1 MQATWGDRAGQVFGA
16 LTESSKG
23 FVGESATPYVLP
35 ILAAV
40 IGVALIVIIVF
51 VVIEYR
57 KNNPTQLL
65 KGPVDLFAPKPNVV
79 ISRGATKKDMT
90 ASYTLAFYV
99 RIDAVPDMRVGATPL
114 FTWPGIWNLNYN
126 AAKEELQWVVN
137 TTYEGKTGIVEPEIL
152 TLPSVPS
159 QRWTQITVAFE
170 GRTFDLYVNG
180 ALIKSHTLT
189 NLPTSA
195 ASSIT
200 IVPGGLLGQLAYV
213 QLWPRRLTVS
223 DANANYLDTSD
234 SQGRPFLGPE
244 FINTLSNIQLP
255 NLFCPSGD
263 CSGGS
268 KPAANPSQTWEF
280 PYA

>member
-1 MQATWGDRAGQVFGA
+1 MQPTIRERVGQAFGA
-16 LTESSKG
+16 LTDSSRK
-23 FVGESATPYVLP
+23 FIGEAPTPYVVP
-35 ILAAV
+35 ILAAIV
-40 IGVALIVIIVF
+40 AVALIVIVVF

-57 KNNPTQLL
+57 KNKPAQLL
-65 KGPVDLFAPKPNVV
+65 KGPVDLFAPKSAVV
-79 ISRGATKKDMT
+79 ISRTATKQIMA

-99 RIDAVPDMRVGATPL
+99 QLNAVPDMRAAATPL

-126 AAKEELQWVVN
+126 AATEELQWVVN

-152 TLPSVPS
+152 TLSSVPL
-159 QRWTQITVAFE
+159 QRWTQITMAFE

-180 ALIKSHTLT
+180 TLIKSHTLT

-200 IVPGGLLGQLAYV
+200 IVPGGIMGQLAYV

-244 FINTLSNIQLP
+244 FFNALTNMKMP
-255 NLFCPSGD
+255 NLFCPSGN

-268 KPAANPSQTWEF
+268 KPTANPSQTWEF

>member
-1 MQATWGDRAGQVFGA
+1 MQPTIRERVGQAFGA
-16 LTESSKG
+16 ITESSRG

-35 ILAAV
+35 IIAAV
-40 IGVALIVIIVF
+40 IGVALIVIIIF
-51 VVIEYR
+51 VIIEYR

-65 KGPVDLFAPKPNVV
+65 KGPVDLFAPKPIVL
-79 ISRGATKKDMT
+79 ISRDATKRDMT
-90 ASYTLAFYV
+90 ASYTLAFYI
-99 RIDAVPDMRVGATPL
+99 RIDAVPDMRVSATPL

-126 AAKEELQWVVN
+126 AAKEELQWVIN
-137 TTYEGKTGIVEPEIL
+137 TTYEGKTGIVEPETL

-159 QRWTQITVAFE
+159 QRWTQITMAFE

-200 IVPGGLLGQLAYV
+200 IVPGGIMGQLANV

-223 DANANYLDTSD
+223 DTNANYSDTSD

-244 FINTLSNIQLP
+244 FFNALTNMKIP
-255 NLFCPSGD
+255 NLFCPSGN
-263 CSGGS
+263 CSGS